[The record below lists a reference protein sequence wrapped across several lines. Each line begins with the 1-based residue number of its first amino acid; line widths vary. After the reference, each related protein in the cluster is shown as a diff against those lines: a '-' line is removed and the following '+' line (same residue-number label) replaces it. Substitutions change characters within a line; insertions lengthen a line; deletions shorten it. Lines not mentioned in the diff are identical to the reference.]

1 MPSKPHLI
9 LAPQAKHSE
18 EERPQGRLSRLPY
31 RPTLLVRERASS
43 LLTRWH
49 NHFFSLNHQSHPPD
63 HPIHAS
69 IDIQKTHNRQAL
81 PWAPPQ
87 SLPAEFNRHPLP
99 PLYQSH
105 SSTHP
110 LHHRNGLAYNSRGPS
125 WAYCCP
131 CARAYYPGQRLD
143 LSRPIQRCLIL
154 HHPPAKTLRPGPH
167 KVGVCSKTLTSTAV
181 TYNVKRDKRSGSSKS
196 VAIISGAVGEPFRGE
211 EPRWI
216 KPMWAI

>member
-87 SLPAEFNRHPLP
+87 SLPAEFNRHPLLHCISRIVVPTHCIIATVSPITHEAP
-99 PLYQSH
+99 PGRIVAPAPALTTPANV
-105 SSTHP
+105 STFQ
-110 LHHRNGLAYNSRGPS
+110 GPS
-125 WAYCCP
+125 SAVSY
-131 CARAYYPGQRLD
+131 
-143 LSRPIQRCLIL
+143 STIL
-154 HHPPAKTLRPGPH
+154 LQKPSGRG
-167 KVGVCSKTLTSTAV
+167 LT
-181 TYNVKRDKRSGSSKS
+181 K
-196 VAIISGAVGEPFRGE
+196 
-211 EPRWI
+211 
-216 KPMWAI
+216 